1 MMATHALV
9 PATRLPRPRPA
20 MHLATRLAAAA
31 VLSAVTAP
39 GAHAQSARL
48 DTSAG
53 EPRVVVTVTRATR
66 VVPERTSFL
75 AIIEA
80 TSESPTEAVQRA
92 QRKVEAV
99 IDAARPFAGRG
110 PAPVAV
116 PYGVSPAANIN
127 GFPGSTAQTP
137 YVARYAVRLPTVAVG
152 DAPRLGA
159 AVIAAGAS
167 ATTPPS
173 FEAVT
178 GSDSVRRSQFADAV
192 AQARRDAEALAAALG
207 GRLGAPV
214 EVTTNAGQNT
224 GRVGNEFIYFAR
236 VGFENGPSQFPEV
249 PVTTTVTVRYRLELP
264 AR

>member
-1 MMATHALV
+1 M
-9 PATRLPRPRPA
+9 RLSTCLP
-20 MHLATRLAAAA
+20 AAAL
-31 VLSAVTAP
+31 LSAATAP
-39 GAHAQSARL
+39 LARAQSARL

-92 QRKVEAV
+92 RRKVEAV

-116 PYGVSPAANIN
+116 PYGVSPASNMN

-137 YVARYAVRLPTVAVG
+137 YVARYAVRLPTLG
-152 DAPRLGA
+152 INDAPRLGA

-173 FEAVT
+173 FAAVAA
-178 GSDSVRRSQFADAV
+178 SDSARRGQFADAV
-192 AQARRDAEALAAALG
+192 AQARRDAEALAAARG
-207 GRLGAPV
+207 GRLGAPI

-224 GRVGNEFIYFAR
+224 GRVGNDFIYFAR
-236 VGFENGPSQFPEV
+236 IGFEGGPSQFPEV

-264 AR
+264 TR